1 MSKIPNI
8 SQMMSMAQNMAKE
21 MEEQM
26 NAIEVEGN
34 AGGGMVT
41 VRMNGHKHIRSLA
54 IAKEVVNPDDTEMLQ
69 DLVIAAVN
77 DAIAR
82 VDEKLKSQMGHLAG
96 GLPGGFPFG
105 GL

>member
-8 SQMMSMAQNMAKE
+8 NQLMGMAQNMAKQ

-26 NAIEVEGN
+26 DRLEVEGN

-41 VRMNGHKHIRSLA
+41 VRMNGHRRILSLA
-54 IAKEVVNPDDTEMLQ
+54 IQPQVVDPADIGMLQ
-69 DLVIAAVN
+69 DLIIAAVH
-77 DAIAR
+77 DATSR
-82 VDEKLKSQMGHLAG
+82 VEEQMKGTLGPLAG

-105 GL
+105 AV